1 MSEAAERRGSDVRNN
16 RHETVPFP
24 AELTGYIIGA
34 GGNGIR
40 SLRDRSGV
48 DRAWI
53 EDHAYTQHR
62 RQFSII
68 HFVGNPVNV
77 DNAKLQLIMRVTDAI
92 HNQASQQQQPGAS
105 GNSSERRR
113 DRDRSPGPA

>member
-1 MSEAAERRGSDVRNN
+1 MTDPAAQRGADVRNN

-77 DNAKLQLIMRVTDAI
+77 DNAKLHLIMRVTDAI
-92 HNQASQQQQPGAS
+92 HNQASQQQPQSAS
-105 GNSSERRR
+105 GNSSETRR
-113 DRDRSPGPA
+113 DRGRSPGLA

>member
-1 MSEAAERRGSDVRNN
+1 MSEAGGRMDTDVRNN

-40 SLRDRSGV
+40 SLRSRSGV
-48 DRAWI
+48 DRAWV
-53 EDHAYTQHR
+53 EDHACTQYR
-62 RQFSII
+62 RQFSVI

-77 DNAKLQLIMRVTDAI
+77 DAAKLHLIMRVTDAI
-92 HNQASQQQQPGAS
+92 HNQAAPQQQAE
-105 GNSSERRR
+105 NCTSSARLR
-113 DRDRSPGPA
+113 DRDRSPGRA